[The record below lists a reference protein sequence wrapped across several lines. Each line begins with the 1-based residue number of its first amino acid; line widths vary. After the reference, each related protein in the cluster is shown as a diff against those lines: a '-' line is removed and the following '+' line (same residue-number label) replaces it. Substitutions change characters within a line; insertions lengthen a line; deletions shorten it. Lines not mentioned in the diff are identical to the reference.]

1 VETIE
6 QSWIWGVSMLGM
18 KAERRIEEKN
28 DNPEK
33 LEEEE
38 EE

>member
-6 QSWIWGVSMLGM
+6 QSWIWGYRCSG